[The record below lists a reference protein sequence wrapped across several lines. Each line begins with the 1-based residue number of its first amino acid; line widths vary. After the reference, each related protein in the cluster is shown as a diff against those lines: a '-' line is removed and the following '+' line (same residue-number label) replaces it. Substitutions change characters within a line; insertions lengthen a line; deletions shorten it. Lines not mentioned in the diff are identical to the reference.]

1 MAEKVVNATEQFA
14 KDDRKKKLLM
24 FLPLVA
30 VPFLSFAFYA
40 VGGGKGK
47 KVVDVVIV
55 KNQGINTKLPIPAK
69 ASQGLMS
76 SKLEAY
82 EAASRDSAANK
93 SKLENEDKAAS
104 MFGPLRDTGHSK
116 VNASFTP
123 QRNGPD
129 PALAAIH
136 STLKNYQK
144 TAQTSQNQQ
153 GSYMY
158 GNKVVGPG
166 YNQIAESEVRRQQ
179 LMDNP
184 EYVAA
189 LDNLKKGNAM
199 LDQIQ
204 KQTLGQNEQKNIDKK
219 PVLQAA
225 NDTIPEEKINKASKN
240 NNSVVSTMGRQKK
253 NEKSNA
259 FYGLGNNLQE
269 EDVDEGLS
277 IKAVIHGE
285 QTVINGSI
293 VKVRLSEPMV
303 LGNNITIPA
312 NSFIYGTAQIG
323 GERMNINF
331 SSINYNN
338 NIYRI
343 QFVIYDMDG
352 IAGISIPSSVSRTA
366 AKAAMGNSVA
376 AANYNV
382 SMAQGVGQQLAM
394 SAASSGLD
402 AVKQLVQ
409 KKAVVVQIHLKANY
423 EILLVQKK
431 KENQ

>member
-1 MAEKVVNATEQFA
+1 MAENIVNTTEQFA
-14 KDDRKKKLLM
+14 KDEKKKKFLM

-30 VPFLSFAFYA
+30 LPFLSFAFYA
-40 VGGGKGK
+40 IGGGQGK
-47 KVVDVVIV
+47 KKAAVVIV

-69 ASQGLMS
+69 TSQGLMS

-82 EAASRDSAANK
+82 EAASRDSAATR
-93 SKLENEDKAAS
+93 SKLENENKVAA
-104 MFGPLRDTGHSK
+104 MFRPLKDTSLSK
-116 VNASFTP
+116 VNTSFA
-123 QRNGPD
+123 QRNAPD

-136 STLKNYQK
+136 NTLKNYQK
-144 TAQTSQNQQ
+144 TNQTPQNQQ

-158 GNKVVGPG
+158 GNKIVGPG
-166 YNQIAESEVRRQQ
+166 YNEIATAEVRRQQ

-204 KQTLGQNEQKNIDKK
+204 KQTLGQSEQKHTDKK
-219 PVLQAA
+219 TMQAGQ
-225 NDTIPEEKINKASKN
+225 DTIPEKKIIKASKN
-240 NNSVVSTMGRQKK
+240 SNTVVSSMGKQKK
-253 NEKSNA
+253 NEKLNA

-269 EDVDEGLS
+269 EEIDEGLS

-293 VKVRLSEPMV
+293 VKVRLSERMI
-303 LGNNITIPA
+303 LANNISIPE
-312 NSFIYGTAQIG
+312 NTFIYGTVQIG

-338 NIYRI
+338 NIYRV
-343 QFVIYDMDG
+343 QFALYDMDG

-376 AANYNV
+376 SSNYNV

-402 AVKQLVQ
+402 AAKQLVQ
-409 KKAVVVQIHLKANY
+409 KKAVIVQIHLKANY
-423 EILLVQKK
+423 QILLVQKK
-431 KENQ
+431 KDKE